1 MLELLQKRRS
11 IRSYK
16 SETIGEERLQKI
28 LQAALLSPSSRNR
41 APWEFVVVEEKGTL
55 QRLEKCRHPQQNFLP
70 AASVAVVVVGDP
82 AVSDVWIED
91 CSIAMILMQLE
102 AERLGLG
109 SCWVQIRRRMAQG
122 EAESSSDYVKTLLHI
137 PSQYEVL
144 AILALG
150 VPAEEKAKRNMN
162 TLQTEKIHRE
172 SF

>member
-1 MLELLQKRRS
+1 
-11 IRSYK
+11 
-16 SETIGEERLQKI
+16 
-28 LQAALLSPSSRNR
+28 
-41 APWEFVVVEEKGTL
+41 
-55 QRLEKCRHPQQNFLP
+55 
-70 AASVAVVVVGDP
+70 
-82 AVSDVWIED
+82 
-91 CSIAMILMQLE
+91 MILMQLE
-102 AERLGLG
+102 AESLGLG

-137 PSQYEVL
+137 PPQYEVM